1 MRQVGQRGVRLSAVP
16 CFRGLAV
23 APAQWESAVRP
34 SGARGAVPNA
44 ASGVATLVDR
54 GQARKPTRMVL
65 EATGGLERAVTSAWA
80 TAGLPVVVVP
90 PRQVRDGAR
99 ATGQLAQTEAL
110 AARALAPCAD
120 VIRPTPRPLPDAP
133 TQERRA
139 LLGRRQPWIGRRTA
153 EPHRLAGTSARLTQ
167 EIAAPMT
174 WLNAGIA
181 TLDADLEP
189 RLRASPLWREHD
201 DLWQSAKG
209 IGPVCARTLL
219 LALPELGTLTR
230 QQIAALVGVAPLNC
244 DSGTMRGR
252 RTIWGGRAHVRT
264 VLYMG
269 TLVATRYNPQI
280 KAFYERLLAAG
291 KVKKVA
297 LTACMHKFLTILNA
311 MLKHRTPWQPQEVQS

>member
-139 LLGRRQPWIGRRTA
+139 LLGRRQPWLGRRPA
-153 EPHRLAGTSARLTQ
+153 APHRLAGTSARLTKAM
-167 EIAAPMT
+167 AAPMT
-174 WLNAGIA
+174 WRTAGIA
-181 TLDADLEP
+181 TRDDALET
-189 RLRASPLWREHD
+189 RLRASPRWRDND

-209 IGPVCARTLL
+209 LGPGGARTLR
-219 LALPELGTLTR
+219 LARPALGPRTR
-230 QQIAALVGVAPLNC
+230 QQSAAVVGVAPLHG
-244 DSGTMRGR
+244 DRGPLGGR
-252 RTIWGGRAHVRT
+252 RTLWGGRAPGRT
-264 VLYMG
+264 VLDRG
-269 TLVATRYNPQI
+269 TLVATRCHPQLTV
-280 KAFYERLLAAG
+280 FDERLRTAG
-291 KVKKVA
+291 NGKKVA
-297 LTACMHKFLTILNA
+297 LTACRQKLLTMLNA
-311 MLKHRTPWQPQEVQS
+311 RLNHRTPWQPQEVHN